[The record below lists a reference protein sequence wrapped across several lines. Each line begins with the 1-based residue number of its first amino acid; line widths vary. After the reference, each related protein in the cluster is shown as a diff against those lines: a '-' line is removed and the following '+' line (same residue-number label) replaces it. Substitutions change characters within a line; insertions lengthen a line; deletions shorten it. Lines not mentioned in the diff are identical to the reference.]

1 MNVLLVNQYYP
12 PDTSATA
19 VILRDLALALGR
31 LCSPIVLSGRPSYN
45 PEFRHGF
52 YFSKTEFMDHVRVD
66 RVGSTSY
73 DRGFLLGRVLNYVT
87 YLILT
92 LSLIHI

>member
-31 LCSPIVLSGRPSYN
+31 VCSPIVLSGRPSYN

-87 YLILT
+87 YLI
-92 LSLIHI
+92 